1 MKFGLIGGKLS
12 HSYSPQ
18 IHRLF
23 FKIAGIKGEY
33 KLFEIERNDIGQFLQ
48 NAHRDKFSGINVTIP
63 YKTDV
68 IRFLDELSPE
78 AEKINAVNT
87 ISFDG
92 RLCGYNT
99 DYFGLDY
106 TFKKHRINVNGMR
119 VLVTGSG
126 GAAKAVVSYLSDNNA
141 KEIYIASRDN
151 VNANRKFP
159 GITVVSYSDIIKYC
173 PFDIIINTTPVGMYP
188 NTGVS
193 PLSKEQI
200 IGAMFIFDLI
210 YNPSVT
216 KLMEIA
222 DTLRIL
228 NTNGLY
234 MLTAQAVKA
243 QEIWNGKDYGIDM
256 IDRIFKEIM
265 NIK

>member
-1 MKFGLIGGKLS
+1 MKFGLIGEKLS
-12 HSYSPQ
+12 HSYSPE
-18 IHRLF
+18 IHRVF
-23 FKIAGIKGEY
+23 FEITGIKGEY
-33 KLFEIERNDIGQFLQ
+33 KLFEIKKNEIGEFLQ
-48 NAHRDKFSGINVTIP
+48 NARRDKFAGLNVTIP

-68 IRFLDELSPE
+68 IPFLDDLSPE

-87 ISFDG
+87 VSLKG

-106 TFKKHRINVNGMR
+106 TFKKYQINVNGMR
-119 VLVTGSG
+119 VLTAGSG
-126 GAAKAVVSYLSDNNA
+126 GAAKAVVSYLMDNEA

-151 VNANRKFP
+151 VKTNKEFP
-159 GITVVSYSDIIKYC
+159 GAVSVSYADIIKYC
-173 PFDIIINTTPVGMYP
+173 PFDIIINTTPVGMHP

-200 IGAMFIFDLI
+200 RGAVFLFDLI

-222 DTLRIL
+222 GSLGIP

-234 MLTAQAVKA
+234 MLIAQAVKA
-243 QEIWNGKDYGIDM
+243 QEIWNGEDYGIDI
-256 IDRIFKEIM
+256 IDSIFKEIM
-265 NIK
+265 NI

>member
-1 MKFGLIGGKLS
+1 MKFGLIGEKLS

-151 VNANRKFP
+151 VKGSDKFP
-159 GITVVSYSDIIKYC
+159 ETIIVSYSDIIKYC
-173 PFDIIINTTPVGMYP
+173 PFNIIINTTPVGMYP
-188 NTGVS
+188 NMGVS
-193 PLSKEQI
+193 PLTKEHVR
-200 IGAMFIFDLI
+200 GAIFLFDLI
-210 YNPSVT
+210 YNPPVT
-216 KLMEIA
+216 KLIEIA
-222 DTLRIL
+222 DSLRIP

-234 MLTAQAVKA
+234 MLVAQAVKA
-243 QEIWNGKDYGIDM
+243 QEIWQGKEYGIEM
-256 IDRIFKEIM
+256 IDRIIEEIA
-265 NIK
+265 

>member
-1 MKFGLIGGKLS
+1 M
-12 HSYSPQ
+12 
-18 IHRLF
+18 R
-23 FKIAGIKGEY
+23 A
-33 KLFEIERNDIGQFLQ
+33 
-48 NAHRDKFSGINVTIP
+48 INSLEV
-63 YKTDV
+63 
-68 IRFLDELSPE
+68 
-78 AEKINAVNT
+78 
-87 ISFDG
+87 
-92 RLCGYNT
+92 
-99 DYFGLDY
+99 
-106 TFKKHRINVNGMR
+106 
-119 VLVTGSG
+119 
-126 GAAKAVVSYLSDNNA
+126 
-141 KEIYIASRDN
+141 
-151 VNANRKFP
+151 
-159 GITVVSYSDIIKYC
+159 TVVSYSDIIKYC

-200 IGAMFIFDLI
+200 SGAMFIFDLI

-222 DTLRIL
+222 DSLRIL

-265 NIK
+265 NI